1 MQTLEALPLS
11 VQSYLGEFVAR
22 RRKLMVVR
30 AIGRALAVFTIWGLL
45 TCGVDRVLHL
55 PGPVRMG
62 LLSAGMVC
70 TLAAWLLALRALT
83 RPIDWVE
90 IAGTIERQNPRFGQ
104 RLVTVTSR
112 MLGSPEHRG
121 SDEILSYL
129 LREVDLQTGQE
140 RRRKLLPMRWAA
152 GPWVVFM
159 LAVSTGVA
167 LAQIH
172 GMGMGRLALRYIVPL
187 ADVAPVTTTQ
197 LQVAPGNCDIVQSEQ
212 LRIEAGVQR
221 LGDSPLWLY
230 ITDDDAHWSR
240 YTMDEAGDGRFGFTL
255 NAVERDLRYYVTGG
269 DAVTRRFTVRVKRP
283 PAVAQFRVRY
293 TYPAYTAR
301 QPLSVVN
308 TDGLIE
314 APAGTE
320 ALLTIVSTEPLQ
332 SALLTVGGE
341 KVLMERTTLEN
352 VRQARLQI
360 RRDAPYEI
368 DLISTREVHG
378 GGPTKM
384 QIRATPD
391 HPPLV
396 RLAQAGQSLRLN
408 PRDILP
414 LSYQALDDYGLDALT
429 VHAQVNGADATQ
441 FALRL
446 SGDRRRQEDTFNFDL
461 ASLSLSIGDVLTVNI
476 VARDSAGQETE
487 SDALHVLI
495 APRAIDL
502 GTHERIDELTAAAR
516 FSAALADELDAAG
529 KSIDE
534 AEGKGDK
541 RSSAYLASAGR
552 ANRHLTSASEA
563 ATLLRQSLLRTLA
576 HSGSPEMSV
585 ALADWADAAQSQAQ
599 LADDLFRQGGS
610 STGMGQA
617 PREKLGHAVEQAR
630 ELFTQLRTVAQGER
644 AAAVLADRE
653 NLEASKGKAPPADP
667 RAADRL
673 SKTLQRARDD
683 INAGATDVGVNA
695 GAPDV
700 DQQLRSRS
708 EAAAGVV
715 KSRQPIHFA
724 QAAHDWAKEMQRD
737 PTQKLG
743 FDARL
748 SAAAQAEAVRP
759 DADLVRAA
767 DLDLAGRAA
776 GAVETLAANSTHDK
790 LAGSRRLDEFAAAMD
805 ALQHEHSLSGK
816 GSQGHNPDELR
827 AAHASAVK
835 ARENMNHWIADP
847 AARPKSIGPGL
858 ASRQGELEAL
868 AFGAGADAAS
878 RDYQRAA
885 QADDAL
891 THKLTDAARNPVRKT
906 ARPGDTDAAGTLR
919 IEERVDRI
927 ERTHQQVA
935 RTMAAAQKV
944 DTLGQTQDKLA
955 EETRAAKDKTA
966 TELVGRQ
973 RNVAEAI
980 AQVERQEAAAGFNST
995 NTPSRDE
1002 DDPNWR
1008 GRATAALLI
1017 AQEQLAAM
1025 PQELASVEQAA
1036 SARHE
1041 AADRAAKARQEANAA
1056 PTDRKPVAGRAADQA
1071 EMDAK
1076 AAADRLAKAIE
1087 PVSPQVAAELA
1098 ARLDPFAPE
1107 ASAARDVVAKQLSAA
1122 LTAMSAAAM
1131 GNDLGAVSRATA
1143 EARNAMELAQK
1154 ELASAQESFTERD
1167 PLIAAKWFARAAADS
1182 LAHGTPDVRTALAH
1196 QSNASVA
1203 LSRAWDRSIHHAAAL
1218 RLSVLPSLQSVYAP
1232 APSPAD
1238 RDTASLSPLAPA
1250 FAAVRDWG
1258 KLRPREGDD
1267 LSAPLHEADPPGYE
1281 EPLRLYF
1288 EAIGKAQEKPKQ

>member
-1 MQTLEALPLS
+1 
-11 VQSYLGEFVAR
+11 
-22 RRKLMVVR
+22 
-30 AIGRALAVFTIWGLL
+30 
-45 TCGVDRVLHL
+45 
-55 PGPVRMG
+55 
-62 LLSAGMVC
+62 
-70 TLAAWLLALRALT
+70 
-83 RPIDWVE
+83 
-90 IAGTIERQNPRFGQ
+90 
-104 RLVTVTSR
+104 
-112 MLGSPEHRG
+112 
-121 SDEILSYL
+121 
-129 LREVDLQTGQE
+129 
-140 RRRKLLPMRWAA
+140 
-152 GPWVVFM
+152 
-159 LAVSTGVA
+159 
-167 LAQIH
+167 
-172 GMGMGRLALRYIVPL
+172 
-187 ADVAPVTTTQ
+187 
-197 LQVAPGNCDIVQSEQ
+197 IVQSEQ
-212 LRIEAGVQR
+212 LRIDADVQR
-221 LGDSPLWLY
+221 LGDSPLWLF

-240 YTMDEAGDGRFGFTL
+240 YTMDEAGGGRFGFTL

-269 DAVTRRFTVRVKRP
+269 DAATRRFTVRVKRP

-293 TYPAYTAR
+293 TYPAYSAR

-314 APAGTE
+314 APTGSE

-332 SALLTVGGE
+332 SALLTVGGD
-341 KVLMERTTLEN
+341 KVLMERTSLEN

-360 RRDAPYEI
+360 RRDAAYEL

-378 GGPTKM
+378 NGPAKM

-391 HPPLV
+391 RPPLV
-396 RLAQAGQSLRLN
+396 RLPQAGQSLRLN

-414 LSYQALDDYGLDALT
+414 LSYQALDDYGLDSLA
-429 VHAQVNGADATQ
+429 VHAQINGADAQ
-441 FALRL
+441 ALSLRL
-446 SGDRRRQEDTFNFDL
+446 AGDRRKQEDTFNFDL
-461 ASLSLSIGDVLTVNI
+461 ASLSLSIGDVLTLNI

-487 SDALHVLI
+487 SDSLHVLI
-495 APRAIDL
+495 APRSIDL

-516 FSAALADELDAAG
+516 FSAALADELEAAG

-585 ALADWADAAQSQAQ
+585 ALAGWADAAQSHAQ

-610 STGMGQA
+610 ATGMGPA
-617 PREKLGHAVEQAR
+617 PREKLRHSVEQAR

-653 NLEASKGKAPPADP
+653 NLEASKGKPPPADP

-673 SKTLQRARDD
+673 TKTLQRARDD

-695 GAPDV
+695 GAPDA

-715 KSRQPIHFA
+715 RSRQPIHFA
-724 QAAHDWAKEMQRD
+724 QAAREWSTEMQRD
-737 PTQKLG
+737 PNQKLG

-776 GAVETLAANSTHDK
+776 GAVEAFAANSPHDK
-790 LAGSRRLDEFAAAMD
+790 LAATHRLEEFAGAMG
-805 ALQHEHSLSGK
+805 ALQHVHSLTRQGVQGK
-816 GSQGHNPDELR
+816 NPDELR
-827 AAHASAVK
+827 TAHAAAVK
-835 ARENMNHWIADP
+835 ARENMNRWIADP
-847 AARPKSIGPGL
+847 AGRPKSSGPAL
-858 ASRQGELEAL
+858 ATRQGELEAL
-868 AFGAGADAAS
+868 ALGAGADAAA

-891 THKLTDAARNPVRKT
+891 TRKLTDAARNPARKSGRT
-906 ARPGDTDAAGTLR
+906 GDTDAAGAVR

-927 ERTHQQVA
+927 ERAHQQVV

-944 DTLGQTQDKLA
+944 DTLGQTQDKLT
-955 EETRAAKDKTA
+955 EETRAAKGKQPA
-966 TELVGRQ
+966 ELVGRQ
-973 RNVAEAI
+973 RTVAEAI
-980 AQVERQEAAAGFNST
+980 AQVERQEAAAGFNAANS
-995 NTPSRDE
+995 PSRDE

-1025 PQELASVEQAA
+1025 PQELASAEAAA

-1041 AADRAAKARQEANAA
+1041 AADRAARARQEANAA
-1056 PTDRKPVAGRAADQA
+1056 PADRKPVAGRAADQA

-1076 AAADRLAKAIE
+1076 AATDRLAKAIE
-1087 PVSPQVAAELA
+1087 PVAPQVAAELA
-1098 ARLDPFAPE
+1098 GRLDPFAPE

-1122 LTAMSAAAM
+1122 LTALAAAAM

-1143 EARNAMELAQK
+1143 EARAAMELAQK
-1154 ELASAQESFTERD
+1154 ELARAQESFTERD
-1167 PLIAAKWFARAAADS
+1167 PLMAAKWFARAAADS

-1288 EAIGKAQEKPKQ
+1288 EAIGKAQEKK